1 MANLTWT
8 RAAWLAYVLF
18 LLAAILF
25 VRQVLINDSYVV
37 KDESKEESVREPKD
51 IKVRLVYER
60 VTKSIEYS
68 AEFTDRDTVEDLL
81 KRLRDDNGFYYEKN
95 MYSDGLT
102 ISDVFGEQ
110 AQPGYVWAVLL
121 ADKNLTRTMAD
132 DHLVANAVYVVK
144 QIPNR

>member
-1 MANLTWT
+1 MNYDNL
-8 RAAWLAYVLF
+8 RHSCAH
-18 LLAAILF
+18 LLAAA
-25 VRQVLINDSYVV
+25 VLDLY
-37 KDESKEESVREPKD
+37 PKALPT
-51 IKVRLVYER
+51 IGPA
-60 VTKSIEYS
+60 I
-68 AEFTDRDTVEDLL
+68 
-81 KRLRDDNGFYYEKN
+81 DNGFYYEKN